1 MKKYFLVYYPVF
13 VAFVL
18 LVLYSTTLA
27 TTVQHIDSGEL
38 AAVQWTLG
46 IAHTSGYPLFTLLG
60 FLWSK
65 LPLGIAP
72 ITQLN
77 ILAMLYVVA
86 AMAVFSVVL
95 RKMIAPFAATP
106 ENATMAAVLGTFMT
120 ACSMTIW
127 EQSTSTE
134 VYSLHILML
143 SILLLLLYNVF
154 ESNAKKGWITLAIA
168 LAFSFSNHL
177 TTILIIPAVAYCFFS
192 RNALKEKTTWW
203 LLAQM
208 VAFFVIILVAF
219 YSYLPLRAAQQ
230 PILNWGN
237 PINAENF
244 WRHVTGSQYRIWIF
258 SSSEVASKNL
268 SQFIRN
274 LPQEWN
280 ISIFVALIGVVF
292 LGQKQ
297 KKLLLF
303 TLITFFATVL
313 YAINYDIK
321 DLGPYFLLAQLSIGI
336 WVAWG
341 VLAIWQWQKNKV
353 IGSFILPMAL
363 FYSIKYNYDLVN
375 RRDVTMYAD
384 YTQAILSQVPENA
397 LIISHQWDYFITPY
411 YYFHLVEKKY
421 PNLVVIDKELLRRSW
436 YYPQLE
442 NWYPDVMQPLR
453 PATEQFLQA
462 VRPFEQEEF
471 FVPQD
476 IEKAFRNCIT
486 QLIAQNITKRPV
498 YLGLEYLQNELNSG
512 EITLPQGYTVIP
524 AGLLLQVVPKNSGYV
539 AVTVPTHP
547 IYFPKNKEKDKLY
560 VKFMRNMLQQGVGM
574 RMQYEQQFQQKEKIG
589 EWQRFLESKK

>member
-1 MKKYFLVYYPVF
+1 MKKYFLIYYPIF
-13 VAFVL
+13 IAFVL
-18 LVLYSTTLA
+18 LGLYSTTIA
-27 TTVQHIDSGEL
+27 TAVQHIDSGEL

-65 LPLGIAP
+65 LPLGVAP

-77 ILAMLYVVA
+77 ILAMLYVVVG
-86 AMAVFSVVL
+86 MSIFSVFL
-95 RKMIAPFAATP
+95 RKTIAHFTTPINAVIAAT
-106 ENATMAAVLGTFMT
+106 LGTFFT
-120 ACSMTIW
+120 AFTPTVW
-127 EQSTSTE
+127 EQSTATE

-154 ESNAKKGWITLAIA
+154 ESNAKKGWIALTIA

-192 RNALKEKTTWW
+192 RNAIKEKITWW

-208 VAFFVIILVAF
+208 LVIFAIILAVF

-237 PINAENF
+237 PINTENF
-244 WRHVTGSQYRIWIF
+244 WRHVTGTQYRIWIF

-280 ISIFVALIGVVF
+280 ILLFAALIGVVF
-292 LGQKQ
+292 LGQKH
-297 KKLLLF
+297 KKMLWF
-303 TLITFFATVL
+303 TLITFFVTVF
-313 YAINYDIK
+313 YPINYDIK
-321 DLGPYFLLAQLSIGI
+321 DLAPYFLLAQLSIGI

-341 VLAIWQWQKNKV
+341 ILAIWQWQKNKI
-353 IGSFILPMAL
+353 IGSSFLIVAL
-363 FYSIKYNYDLVN
+363 FLLVKYNYDLVN

-421 PNLVVIDKELLRRSW
+421 PNVVVVDKELLRRSW
-436 YYPQLE
+436 YYPQLAR
-442 NWYPDVMQPLR
+442 WYPDVMQPLQS
-453 PATEQFLQA
+453 ATEQFLQA
-462 VRPFEQEEF
+462 VRPFEQGEF
-471 FVPQD
+471 FVPQE
-476 IEKAFRNCIT
+476 IEKSFRHFIT
-486 QLIAQNITKRPV
+486 QLIAQNIAKRPV
-498 YLGLEYLQNELNSG
+498 YLGLEYVQNELNSG
-512 EITLPQGYTVIP
+512 EITLPQGYTIIP

-539 AVTVPTHP
+539 AATVPTHP
-547 IYFPKNKEKDKLY
+547 IHFPKNKEKDKLY
-560 VKFMRNMLQQGVGM
+560 VKFMKNVLQQGVGM
-574 RMQYEQQFQQKEKIG
+574 RMQYEQQFQQKEKIR
-589 EWQRFLESKK
+589 EWQRFLENR